1 MDTTTSAVSPLRQR
15 MTEDMRMRK
24 LGPRPPGSLHPR
36 RPQVDRLKVG
46 DVHSE
51 RMALRVEQGKGTKDR
66 YAMLSPVALQRLR
79 AWRRVGQAQGKIL
92 PSSWL
97 FPGLDPMEP
106 LSGRQLKRVVHDP
119 AAAGI
124 AKRVTTHTL
133 RHSLGAHADL
143 GGLGEHDPIRRRAA
157 TCR

>member
-1 MDTTTSAVSPLRQR
+1 MLR
-15 MTEDMRMRK
+15 
-24 LGPRPPGSLHPR
+24 
-36 RPQVDRLKVG
+36 
-46 DVHSE
+46 
-51 RMALRVEQGKGTKDR
+51 
-66 YAMLSPVALQRLR
+66 PVVLQRLR

-106 LSGRQLKRVVHDP
+106 LSARQLNRVVHDP

-133 RHSLGAHADL
+133 RHSFGAHADL

-157 TCR
+157 ACW